1 MNREEILEEIEGL
14 AKDLGGEVHHSS
26 TLNSVGRT
34 SSKIVIEYDIKN
46 TKK

>member
-26 TLNSVGRT
+26 TLDHSGRT
-34 SSKIVIEYDIKN
+34 SNKIIIEYDIKY